1 MNIIKSKIFRL
12 LVLLYIVGVILG
24 IVSYFIC
31 NISILDDSVISYFG
45 LFEGDFNYIDSLI
58 NSFCMSFKNSF
69 FLFIVG
75 LLIIGVFIIPLFII
89 FKGIC
94 NSLLIISIIRCF
106 HMKGVILCFIL
117 VLFSILVKD
126 FIYFIISY
134 YSFNISIKE
143 IKIIRN
149 NKMINFI
156 EFYKNYFLRYIILF
170 IFLILINIFEVYILS
185 NIIKYII
192 I

>member
-12 LVLLYIVGVILG
+12 LVLLYIIGVILG

-58 NSFCMSFKNSF
+58 NSFCFSFKNSF

-117 VLFSILVKD
+117 GLLND
-126 FIYFIISY
+126 
-134 YSFNISIKE
+134 N
-143 IKIIRN
+143 
-149 NKMINFI
+149 
-156 EFYKNYFLRYIILF
+156 KNY
-170 IFLILINIFEVYILS
+170 
-185 NIIKYII
+185 
-192 I
+192 